1 MTTAIAHLYALTSA
15 ILALHLLLLATWV
28 GTLRT
33 LRKQYTNPEDKLVIK
48 GTRVETDHDDVLRA
62 RRVHLNALEN
72 AVPFFVVGALY
83 ALTDPTKL
91 GAQIYFFTFLGAR
104 ILHSIFY
111 LWGRQPFRTLS
122 FAVGALATLGMA
134 GHVIRV
140 SI

>member
-62 RRVHLNALEN
+62 RRIHLNALEN
-72 AVPFFVVGALY
+72 AVTFFVVGALY

-104 ILHSIFY
+104 
-111 LWGRQPFRTLS
+111 
-122 FAVGALATLGMA
+122 
-134 GHVIRV
+134 
-140 SI
+140 